1 MTGAGDRFDR
11 FSTWSSEKAG
21 SAAAF
26 TIAVAIVVIWAPTF
40 FIIQSIDTWQ
50 LIINTLTTI
59 ITFGMVFLIQHAQRK
74 FELAVNVKLDAIIS
88 ALPEASDRLK
98 RIEEETENAI
108 RRARDEEG

>member
-1 MTGAGDRFDR
+1 
-11 FSTWSSEKAG
+11 
-21 SAAAF
+21 
-26 TIAVAIVVIWAPTF
+26 
-40 FIIQSIDTWQ
+40 
-50 LIINTLTTI
+50 
-59 ITFGMVFLIQHAQRK
+59 VFLIQHAQRK